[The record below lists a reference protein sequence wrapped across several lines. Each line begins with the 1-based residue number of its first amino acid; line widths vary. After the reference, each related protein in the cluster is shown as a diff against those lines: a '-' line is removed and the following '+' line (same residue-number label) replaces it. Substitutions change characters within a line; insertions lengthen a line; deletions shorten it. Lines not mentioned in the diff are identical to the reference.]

1 MGQTLIDLSAG
12 GSSTLA
18 VIGGGRMGAAIVG
31 GLVASG
37 AVEAGRIVVAEPDE
51 ARRADL
57 ARETGVRA
65 VADGRDALSGAAVA
79 LLAVKPQ
86 AMQAVIADLADA
98 LAPTLVVSIAAGW
111 STARIEGLLP
121 AGTAVVRV
129 MPNTPALVGE
139 GVALISAGSETS
151 AAQLELVRAL
161 FSSIGTALVIDE
173 KLQDAGTAISGS
185 GPAYVALVVD
195 ALARAGVAQGLS
207 RDVAERLAIDTMLGT
222 AVLLKETGMHP
233 SQVIDAVASPGG
245 TTIAALER
253 LEAGGVRA
261 AFADA
266 VSAAVR
272 RSSELGGVS

>member
-12 GSSTLA
+12 GSGTLA

-51 ARRADL
+51 ARRTDL
-57 ARETGVRA
+57 ARETGVRT
-65 VADGRDALSGAAVA
+65 VADGRDALADAAVA

-86 AMQAVIADLADA
+86 VIQAVIADLADA